1 MRLGICLSLNNSQSF
16 LCQAAGTCVWTT
28 WSIASIMTKKAETYY
43 YILVVAEVISW
54 GVRMKEVK
62 SNDEYINI

>member
-1 MRLGICLSLNNSQSF
+1 
-16 LCQAAGTCVWTT
+16 
-28 WSIASIMTKKAETYY
+28 MTKKAKTYY

-54 GVRMKEVK
+54 GVRMQKVK

>member
-1 MRLGICLSLNNSQSF
+1 MRLGVNLSLKNSQSSV
-16 LCQAAGTCVWTT
+16 CQAAGICVWTT

-54 GVRMKEVK
+54 AVRMQKVK